1 MEICSD
7 RYTDEEVRKKLKK
20 RLDPKRFEHS
30 LGVAY
35 TAVSLMMAHGKI
47 LPDAGWDIDKDTE
60 PSEALLHQK
69 EICAVQLSQ
78 AYTAGLLH
86 DCAKCIDE
94 EESLRLCDKYHLE
107 LSAIERES
115 PYLIHAKLGSVL
127 AAEKY
132 GVADPQIL
140 SAIRFHTTGRAEMT
154 TLEAVI
160 FAADFIEPNRKM
172 LNCLPGIRSVIHK
185 DLNLAVY
192 MILKQTMVH
201 LKNKGQ
207 PVEEHT
213 LQALEWYAGIVE
225 HS

>member
-7 RYTDEEVRKKLKK
+7 RYTDEEIRKKLKK

-115 PYLIHAKLGSVL
+115 PYLIHAKLGAVL
-127 AAEKY
+127 AKEKY
-132 GVADPQIL
+132 GVTDPQIL
-140 SAIRFHTTGRAEMT
+140 SAIRYHTTGYPNMT
-154 TLEAVI
+154 LLEACV

-172 LNCLPGIRSVIHK
+172 LDCLPEIRTVIYR
-185 DLNLAVY
+185 DLPKAIYL
-192 MILKQTMVH
+192 ILKQTLVH
-201 LKNKGQ
+201 L
-207 PVEEHT
+207 
-213 LQALEWYAGIVE
+213 
-225 HS
+225 